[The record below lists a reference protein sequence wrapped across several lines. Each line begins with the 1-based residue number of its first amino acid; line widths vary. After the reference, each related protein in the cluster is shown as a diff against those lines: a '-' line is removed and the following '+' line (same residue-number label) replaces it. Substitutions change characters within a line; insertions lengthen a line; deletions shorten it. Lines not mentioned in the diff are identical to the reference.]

1 MTYTELRLQLAD
13 NVIDELRSRGFLKP
27 NEPLNAAIA
36 RLIVTRHP
44 PRLWPDQDT
53 LQMATEGD

>member
-1 MTYTELRLQLAD
+1 MTYTDVHLQLAD
-13 NVIDELRSRGFLKP
+13 NVIDEVRSTGFLKP

-53 LQMATEGD
+53 PQMAMKGD